1 MKYNKGFEDIITFI
15 QPQIQEFENY
25 KIPSIEALEDWADY
39 KNRKIVIDFEIGDY
53 LVTMSKRIILWN
65 KEDQG
70 IEIKDRKPIKIYINS
85 PGGSLQACMTFI
97 DVLKMSKTPIHLIC
111 INGAY
116 SAAGMIF
123 MCKGDH
129 ITRSIVPHGK
139 VLIHQ
144 GSLGVG
150 QMQTHQFLDVANDV
164 KKDEEIVKAY
174 VLENTTITA
183 KLYER
188 KKKNEWSLD
197 AKECIKLGVCDKIIE
212 NIEDLM

>member
-1 MKYNKGFEDIITFI
+1 MFEAIAFYVFSALTLAMFLVVVSTS
-15 QPQIQEFENY
+15 
-25 KIPSIEALEDWADY
+25 SILYALSA
-39 KNRKIVIDFEIGDY
+39 
-53 LVTMSKRIILWN
+53 L
-65 KEDQG
+65 
-70 IEIKDRKPIKIYINS
+70 
-85 PGGSLQACMTFI
+85 
-97 DVLKMSKTPIHLIC
+97 
-111 INGAY
+111 
-116 SAAGMIF
+116 AAGMIF

-197 AKECIKLGVCDKIIE
+197 AKECIKSGVCDKIIE